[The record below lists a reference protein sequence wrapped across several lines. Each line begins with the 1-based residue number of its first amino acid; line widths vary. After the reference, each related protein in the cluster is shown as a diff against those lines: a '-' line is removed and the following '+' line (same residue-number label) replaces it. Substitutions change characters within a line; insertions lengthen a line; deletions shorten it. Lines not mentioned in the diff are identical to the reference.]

1 MTTLLETHGLR
12 KQYRLGE
19 VTVDALRGIDF
30 SLQQGQFVA
39 IMGPSGSGKSTLMHL
54 LGGLDIA
61 TGGEILLAGQ
71 PLTRMTDDQIT
82 IIRRRHIGFIFQ
94 SYNLIPTLTAAEN
107 VALPLLMDGRD
118 TAQYAA
124 RIDELL
130 ALVGLADRKNHKPHQ
145 LSGGQQ
151 QRTAIARALVMEPQL
166 VLADEPT
173 GNLDSAAGLGI
184 LQLLRHACDDKGQT
198 IIMVTHDRQAAAFA
212 ERVIFLKDG
221 CIVRDLAFSG
231 SADRRRTQE
240 IAAVTTELGF

>member
-1 MTTLLETHGLR
+1 MTALLETRGLR

-19 VTVDALRGIDF
+19 ITVDALRGIDF
-30 SLQQGQFVA
+30 SIQQKQFVA

-54 LGGLDIA
+54 LGGLDDA

-71 PLTRMTDDQIT
+71 PLTQMSDDQIT
-82 IIRRRHIGFIFQ
+82 ITRRRHIGFIFQ

-107 VALPLLMDGRD
+107 VALPLLMDGRVLTQY
-118 TAQYAA
+118 TAH
-124 RIDELL
+124 IDELL
-130 ALVGLADRKNHKPHQ
+130 ALVGLEDRKKHKPHQ

-151 QRTAIARALVMEPQL
+151 QRVAIARALVMEPRL

-198 IIMVTHDRQAAAFA
+198 IVMVTHDRQAAAFA
-212 ERVIFLKDG
+212 ERVVFLKDG
-221 CIVRDLAFSG
+221 CIVRDLAFSD